1 MNNPKRVLAIASGGG
16 HWAELLRLR
25 PAWNGCDVTYAT
37 TSADYRDALVTDVEL
52 RGQKLPNFKVVTEA
66 NRREKLKLLRCL
78 FEIAMLFIRTR
89 PDVVVTTGAA
99 PGFFALRIGRLT
111 GARTIWVDSIANAQE
126 LSLSGQKAG
135 LHADLWL
142 TQWPDLARPNGPHYR
157 GAVL

>member
-1 MNNPKRVLAIASGGG
+1 MDNPKRVLAIASGGG

-25 PAWNGCDVTYAT
+25 PAWDGCDVTYAT
-37 TSADYRDALVTDVEL
+37 TSADYRDAVVTDAQL
-52 RGQKLPNFKVVTEA
+52 RGQKVPNFNVVTEA

-78 FEIAMLFIRTR
+78 FEIAMVVIRTR

-99 PGFFALRIGRLT
+99 PGFFALRIAGLT

-135 LHADLWL
+135 SHADLWL

>member
-1 MNNPKRVLAIASGGG
+1 MVNQKRVLAIASGGG

-25 PAWNGCDVTYAT
+25 PAWDGCDVTYAT
-37 TSADYRDALVTDVEL
+37 TSADYKDAVVTDAEL
-52 RGQKLPNFKVVTEA
+52 RGQKVPDFKVVTEA

-78 FEIAMLFIRTR
+78 FEIAVLVIRGR

-99 PGFFALRIGRLT
+99 PGFFALRIAGLI

-135 LHADLWL
+135 AHADLWL